1 VALISEFDPWHS
13 ALCTCPSK
21 LTFNP
26 YTGCDHGC
34 VYCYASSYIPE
45 FPSCRPKR
53 NLSSRLRKEADKL
66 KGETI
71 SMANS
76 SDPYPTIE
84 EKTAVTRECLEIL
97 SGSNCKLQIVT
108 KSNLAVRDIDLLKK
122 IPSMVSMTITTD
134 KDNIAAVL
142 EPNAPRPSERLEAI
156 RVLASN
162 GIPTSARIDPI
173 IPFLNDKAGSL
184 IKKLASLG
192 IKHITCSTYKVKPDN
207 WRRLSKAFPE
217 LARKLEPLYFGKGEK
232 TSGYIYLPK
241 DLRLELMKNVRTL
254 AKQNDMSFG
263 TCREGLGF
271 LNTATCDGSWLTS
284 TK

>member
-26 YTGCDHGC
+26 NTGCDHGC

-108 KSNLAVRDIDLLKK
+108 KSNLVVRDIDLLKK

-134 KDNIAAVL
+134 NDNIAAVL

-156 RVLASN
+156 RILASN

-184 IKKLASLG
+184 IKKLASLD
-192 IKHITCSTYKVKPDN
+192 IKHITCSTYKVKTDN

-217 LARKLEPLYFGKGEK
+217 LARKLEPLYFGKGER

-241 DLRLELMKNVRTL
+241 DLRLELMKNVRTF
-254 AKQNDMSFG
+254 AKQNDISFG
-263 TCREGLGF
+263 TCREGLSF